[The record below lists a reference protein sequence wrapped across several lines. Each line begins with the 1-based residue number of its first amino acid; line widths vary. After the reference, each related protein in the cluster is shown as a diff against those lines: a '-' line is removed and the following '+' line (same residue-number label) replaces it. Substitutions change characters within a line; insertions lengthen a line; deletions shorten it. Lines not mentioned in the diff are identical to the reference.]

1 MLCCTAFSSVSA
13 LRSSGSSAGRP
24 ALFVGLSATMAESD
38 FPRPF
43 IIGYGSSPSRC
54 RPDRFLAT
62 GRAWDLPVP
71 VQRASTHARFF
82 DHAGSSRRSR
92 LRARLY
98 RLPPSQRR
106 QHPEYESLRGSMA
119 GLCAPLPTLRCHLH
133 RRPRTARGRC
143 GSLLLHRIGLAPTT
157 HCRSP
162 GALRKIL
169 DTTGASREE
178 AATIGG
184 MDRQTLRDWVI
195 RFNEQGAD
203 GLIN

>member
-1 MLCCTAFSSVSA
+1 
-13 LRSSGSSAGRP
+13 
-24 ALFVGLSATMAESD
+24 MAESD

-71 VQRASTHARFF
+71 VQRASTHARIF

-119 GLCAPLPTLRCHLH
+119 GLCAPLPTLRCRPH

-157 HCRSP
+157 RCRSP

-169 DTTGASREE
+169 DTTEVALDPLVVNRDDIVQRTRRSLGHGGGSFSLTWLRLPTSSSARFRAASP
-178 AATIGG
+178 T
-184 MDRQTLRDWVI
+184 
-195 RFNEQGAD
+195 
-203 GLIN
+203 